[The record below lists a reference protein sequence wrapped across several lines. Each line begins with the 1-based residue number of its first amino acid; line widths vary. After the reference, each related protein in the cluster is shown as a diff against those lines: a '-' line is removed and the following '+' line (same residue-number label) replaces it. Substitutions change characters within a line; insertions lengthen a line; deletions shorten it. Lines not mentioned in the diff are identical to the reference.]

1 MVAETVVLIIFENR
15 KIISM
20 KSFITYL
27 LLSVS
32 ILSIFSCQKAIN
44 AIDGD
49 YGNYPGGTISPY
61 ISILDIKNLYK
72 GHDVTL
78 STENML
84 GSTSIAAVV
93 VSDHRENNLPDGLL
107 VVQDAR
113 RLSQLRGISIPLG
126 ADAAKYVTGDSV
138 IIDVRGGVLKR
149 VDGILQ
155 LTAITDEKIKKV
167 SSGNPIPL
175 NRVRSS
181 DILADPDRY
190 ESVLSAI
197 VKGVFVPIPK
207 EGEKLRGEKSLNDG
221 FGNITLFTEND
232 ASFADSIP
240 YGLANYYGISFNRQ
254 VSADSI
260 QPVFRVRK
268 ADDIVLLSSTITVA
282 PIVIAGFMSDPTG
295 GDGNYEYVQLLATK
309 DINFAATPYS
319 VVICNNA
326 TNTIPSPQGWAT
338 GVVVSG
344 STTYYRS
351 YKFNLTT
358 GTAKKGTYFYVGGSG
373 KQINGPNSTSM
384 SALNWIRAFNY
395 STTPGDGFGPPTSI
409 FANSG
414 NASGVA
420 VFNGTTV
427 TLASIP
433 IDVIMV
439 ASGGQLL
446 GAGNPPSWGYRIANT
461 DWYDIR
467 NPITLEEQPFY
478 TMGTN
483 TINIKYNTPADAGY
497 YNILGGVYNTTLGRW
512 TAARSQ
518 INMIL
523 SKTSPIDTIQGSL
536 ATKMAE

>member
-1 MVAETVVLIIFENR
+1 M
-15 KIISM
+15 
-20 KSFITYL
+20 
-27 LLSVS
+27 
-32 ILSIFSCQKAIN
+32 
-44 AIDGD
+44 
-49 YGNYPGGTISPY
+49 
-61 ISILDIKNLYK
+61 
-72 GHDVTL
+72 
-78 STENML
+78 
-84 GSTSIAAVV
+84 
-93 VSDHRENNLPDGLL
+93 
-107 VVQDAR
+107 
-113 RLSQLRGISIPLG
+113 
-126 ADAAKYVTGDSV
+126 
-138 IIDVRGGVLKR
+138 
-149 VDGILQ
+149 
-155 LTAITDEKIKKV
+155 

-197 VKGVFVPIPK
+197 VKGGFVPIPK

-358 GTAKKGTYFYVGGSG
+358 GTAKK
-373 KQINGPNSTSM
+373 
-384 SALNWIRAFNY
+384 ALTF
-395 STTPGDGFGPPTSI
+395 
-409 FANSG
+409 
-414 NASGVA
+414 
-420 VFNGTTV
+420 
-427 TLASIP
+427 
-433 IDVIMV
+433 M
-439 ASGGQLL
+439 
-446 GAGNPPSWGYRIANT
+446 WGI
-461 DWYDIR
+461 
-467 NPITLEEQPFY
+467 
-478 TMGTN
+478 G
-483 TINIKYNTPADAGY
+483 
-497 YNILGGVYNTTLGRW
+497 
-512 TAARSQ
+512 
-518 INMIL
+518 
-523 SKTSPIDTIQGSL
+523 
-536 ATKMAE
+536 